1 MIEKPIMFRTTV
13 SCKTLV
19 VVLLLLLAES
29 LQASAH
35 LNGDISSIAA
45 DARAVQASVRKT
57 ALVSYEVHE
66 FQSSAGLTVREYV
79 TRSGSVFALSW
90 SGVVPPDL
98 HQLLGPE
105 FPAYAAAVAALP
117 HPGLHRAVRVAQ
129 EGLVVQLS
137 GHPRSYSGHAYVPAL
152 LPADFDVRVLH

>member
-1 MIEKPIMFRTTV
+1 MFRTTV

-29 LQASAH
+29 LQARAH

-66 FQSSAGLTVREYV
+66 FQSSALNSRPTQPPSRRFR
-79 TRSGSVFALSW
+79 TRGCTARCV
-90 SGVVPPDL
+90 
-98 HQLLGPE
+98 
-105 FPAYAAAVAALP
+105 
-117 HPGLHRAVRVAQ
+117 
-129 EGLVVQLS
+129 
-137 GHPRSYSGHAYVPAL
+137 
-152 LPADFDVRVLH
+152 